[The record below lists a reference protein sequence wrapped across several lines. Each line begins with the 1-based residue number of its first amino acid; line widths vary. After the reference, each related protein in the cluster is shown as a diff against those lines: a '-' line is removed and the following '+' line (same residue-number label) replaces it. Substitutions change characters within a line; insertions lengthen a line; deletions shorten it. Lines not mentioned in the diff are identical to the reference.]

1 MAHHIVQHA
10 AALQIAAPKPGFVW
24 AAVLLGCARQ
34 IRPAGAGN
42 GAVPNNFPPRLDGWR
57 EKLIFKI
64 AVTKSGAF
72 DKIDNPLG
80 LSDISRERFLASDAL
95 Q

>member
-1 MAHHIVQHA
+1 MAHHVVQYA

-24 AAVLLGCARQ
+24 AAVFLGCARQ

-42 GAVPNNFPPRLDGWR
+42 GAVPNNFPPGLHGWR
-57 EKLIFKI
+57 EKLIFEI
-64 AVTKSGAF
+64 AVKKTHAF
-72 DKIDNPLG
+72 DKFDNPLR